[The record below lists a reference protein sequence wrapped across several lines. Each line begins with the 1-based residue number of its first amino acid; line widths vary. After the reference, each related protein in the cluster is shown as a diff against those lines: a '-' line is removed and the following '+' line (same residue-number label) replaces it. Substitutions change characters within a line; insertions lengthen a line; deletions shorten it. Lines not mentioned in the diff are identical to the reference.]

1 MTLTSPKA
9 ETAYEGGLGTPPWK
23 IGGTTPEKL
32 QVQEERAGTFY
43 ILIFF
48 FIKNQI
54 EHFYKISNILSQAAH
69 GFDIKL
75 TNSL

>member
-23 IGGTTPEKL
+23 IGGTTLEKL

-48 FIKNQI
+48 
-54 EHFYKISNILSQAAH
+54 Y
-69 GFDIKL
+69 
-75 TNSL
+75 

>member
-23 IGGTTPEKL
+23 IGGTTLEKL

-48 FIKNQI
+48 LLKIKLNIFIKFQI
-54 EHFYKISNILSQAAH
+54 FFL
-69 GFDIKL
+69 KL
-75 TNSL
+75 PMGLT